1 MHDLE
6 FVKLLGER
14 MAEEYEINWENW
26 NEKETT
32 RLTTELSRALPVYE
46 QMFTDF
52 KNDIY
57 DEDEDVDNEENAA
70 RLADILENL
79 VSGYII
85 QHLLDR
91 KKKVEDLISSI

>member
-1 MHDLE
+1 MEL
-6 FVKLLGER
+6 FVRARFRSVSDK
-14 MAEEYEINWENW
+14 YEINWEHW
-26 NEKETT
+26 SEKETI
-32 RLTTELSRALPVYE
+32 RLTTELSRALPIYE

-57 DEDEDVDNEENAA
+57 DEGEDVDTEENAE

-85 QHLLDR
+85 QSLLHR
-91 KKKVEDLISSI
+91 KREVEDLLSSI